1 MWFRAA
7 CNIPLDILIVI
18 PLSSMKDMSSLAF
31 ISLLTVLALVYCA
44 LLLLVEMPW
53 YNRLYKTE
61 QNFKETVFILDWNF
75 LQACSMTFFAYTC

>member
-7 CNIPLDILIVI
+7 VNIPIDAFIVI
-18 PLSSMKDMSSLAF
+18 PLSAMRDMSSLAF

-44 LLLLVEMPW
+44 LLLLVEVPW

-61 QNFKETVFILDWNF
+61 QNFKETVFMLDYNF